1 MKRFT
6 LIMLLLAILFVYV
19 LIGYYWLE
27 KTPVNL
33 GVIILYIMVISLVA
47 RIWVIHFNPSDRFFR
62 HRFYWHAGGFG
73 LILTGYFFF
82 DDLMSEGLKD
92 GWYASFI
99 TGLILAPFIY
109 YFVLSRRRDLK
120 MFLKKK
126 GITAGK
132 DEITA
137 FGTILSDGLWKR
149 GAFLLSGNRLRF
161 LGNRPDEEIPFQL
174 RDLPVE
180 LVSGRSLFQVRI
192 KLGEHH
198 YLEVEYPRYW
208 FKKIGEAGNEQVDS
222 LPLADITLKLT

>member
-1 MKRFT
+1 MKRVS

-19 LIGYYWLE
+19 LIGYYLLE

-33 GVIILYIMVISLVA
+33 GVIILYIIVISLVA
-47 RIWVIHFNPSDRFFR
+47 RIWAIHFNPSDRFFR
-62 HRFYWHAGGFG
+62 NRFYWHAAGFG
-73 LILTGYFFF
+73 LILIGYFFF
-82 DDLMSEGLKD
+82 DDLMAEGLKD
-92 GWYASFI
+92 GWYASFV

-120 MFLKKK
+120 MLLKKK

-137 FGTILSDGLWKR
+137 FGKILSDGVWKR
-149 GAFLLSGNRLRF
+149 GAFILSGNRLRF
-161 LGNRPDEEIPFQL
+161 IGNRPDDDIPFQL

-180 LVSGRSLFQVRI
+180 LVSGRSLFKGKI

-198 YLEVEYPRYW
+198 YLGVVYPRYW
-208 FKKIGEAGNEQVDS
+208 FKKLLEAGNEQGDS
-222 LPLADITLKLT
+222 LPLA